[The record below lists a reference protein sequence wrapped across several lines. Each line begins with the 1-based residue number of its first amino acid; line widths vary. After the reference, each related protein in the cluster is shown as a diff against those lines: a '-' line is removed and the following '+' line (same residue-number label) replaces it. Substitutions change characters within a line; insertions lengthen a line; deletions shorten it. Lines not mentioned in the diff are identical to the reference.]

1 MQRKNVIDEKLE
13 SFARINK
20 IAEYALDKAVELGL
34 TQQEAEEI
42 PEQIKQILKWER
54 FRDNIEYKRP
64 LYGSMAG
71 AAGLEAVRG
80 HEVRYWY
87 KK

>member
-54 FRDNIEYKRP
+54 YRDGVKYKRP
-64 LYGSMAG
+64 LYPDDTRARC
-71 AAGLEAVRG
+71 LKVL
-80 HEVRYWY
+80 W
-87 KK
+87 

>member
-54 FRDNIEYKRP
+54 CRDNIEYKRP
-64 LYGSMAG
+64 LYPDDTRARC
-71 AAGLEAVRG
+71 LKVLL
-80 HEVRYWY
+80 
-87 KK
+87 

>member
-20 IAEYALDKAVELGL
+20 IAECALDKAVELGL

-54 FRDNIEYKRP
+54 CRDNIEYKRP
-64 LYGSMAG
+64 LYPDDTRARC
-71 AAGLEAVRG
+71 LKVL
-80 HEVRYWY
+80 W
-87 KK
+87 

>member
-34 TQQEAEEI
+34 TQQETEEI
-42 PEQIKQILKWER
+42 PEQIKEILKWER
-54 FRDNIEYKRP
+54 CRDNIEYKRP
-64 LYGSMAG
+64 LYPDDTRARCLK
-71 AAGLEAVRG
+71 GL
-80 HEVRYWY
+80 W
-87 KK
+87 

>member
-34 TQQEAEEI
+34 TQQETEEI
-42 PEQIKQILKWER
+42 PERIKEILKWER
-54 FRDNIEYKRP
+54 CRDNIEYKRP
-64 LYGSMAG
+64 LYPNDTRARC
-71 AAGLEAVRG
+71 LKVL
-80 HEVRYWY
+80 W
-87 KK
+87 

>member
-34 TQQEAEEI
+34 TQQETEEI
-42 PEQIKQILKWER
+42 PERIKEILKWER
-54 FRDNIEYKRP
+54 CRDNIEYKRP
-64 LYGSMAG
+64 LYPDDIRAICVSII
-71 AAGLEAVRG
+71 
-80 HEVRYWY
+80 
-87 KK
+87 

>member
-34 TQQEAEEI
+34 TQQETEEI
-42 PEQIKQILKWER
+42 PERIKEILKWER
-54 FRDNIEYKRP
+54 CRDNIEYKRP
-64 LYGSMAG
+64 LYPDDIRARC
-71 AAGLEAVRG
+71 LKIL
-80 HEVRYWY
+80 W
-87 KK
+87 

>member
-34 TQQEAEEI
+34 TLQETEEI
-42 PEQIKQILKWER
+42 PERIKEILKWER
-54 FRDNIEYKRP
+54 YRDGVKYKRP
-64 LYGSMAG
+64 LYPDDTRARC
-71 AAGLEAVRG
+71 LKVL
-80 HEVRYWY
+80 W
-87 KK
+87 

>member
-20 IAEYALDKAVELGL
+20 IAEYALDKAAELGL
-34 TQQEAEEI
+34 TQQETEEI

-54 FRDNIEYKRP
+54 CRDNIEYKRP
-64 LYGSMAG
+64 LYPDDTSARC
-71 AAGLEAVRG
+71 LKVL
-80 HEVRYWY
+80 W
-87 KK
+87 

>member
-34 TQQEAEEI
+34 TQQETEEI
-42 PEQIKQILKWER
+42 PERIKEILKWER
-54 FRDNIEYKRP
+54 CRDNIEYKRP
-64 LYGSMAG
+64 CIRMTQGRD
-71 AAGLEAVRG
+71 V
-80 HEVRYWY
+80 
-87 KK
+87 

>member
-20 IAEYALDKAVELGL
+20 IAEYALDKAVDLGL

-54 FRDNIEYKRP
+54 CRDNIEYKRP
-64 LYGSMAG
+64 LYPDDTRARC
-71 AAGLEAVRG
+71 LKVLL
-80 HEVRYWY
+80 
-87 KK
+87 

>member
-34 TQQEAEEI
+34 TQQETEEI
-42 PEQIKQILKWER
+42 PERIKQNEYE
-54 FRDNIEYKRP
+54 DNDRP
-64 LYGSMAG
+64 L
-71 AAGLEAVRG
+71 L
-80 HEVRYWY
+80 
-87 KK
+87 

>member
-54 FRDNIEYKRP
+54 CRDNIEYKRP
-64 LYGSMAG
+64 LYPDDTRARC
-71 AAGLEAVRG
+71 LKVL
-80 HEVRYWY
+80 W
-87 KK
+87 

>member
-13 SFARINK
+13 RFARINK

-54 FRDNIEYKRP
+54 CRDNIEYKRP
-64 LYGSMAG
+64 LYPDDTRARC
-71 AAGLEAVRG
+71 LKVLL
-80 HEVRYWY
+80 
-87 KK
+87 

>member
-34 TQQEAEEI
+34 TQQETEEI
-42 PEQIKQILKWER
+42 PERIKEILKWER
-54 FRDNIEYKRP
+54 YRDNIEYKRP
-64 LYGSMAG
+64 MRPDDTSARCLKV
-71 AAGLEAVRG
+71 L
-80 HEVRYWY
+80 W
-87 KK
+87 

>member
-34 TQQEAEEI
+34 TQQETEEI
-42 PEQIKQILKWER
+42 PERIKEILKWER
-54 FRDNIEYKRP
+54 CGDNIKYKRP
-64 LYGSMAG
+64 LYPDDTRARC
-71 AAGLEAVRG
+71 LKVL
-80 HEVRYWY
+80 W
-87 KK
+87 

>member
-34 TQQEAEEI
+34 TQQEVEEI
-42 PEQIKQILKWER
+42 PEQILKWER
-54 FRDNIEYKRP
+54 CRDNMIDVSQSYDNT
-64 LYGSMAG
+64 
-71 AAGLEAVRG
+71 
-80 HEVRYWY
+80 
-87 KK
+87 

>member
-34 TQQEAEEI
+34 TQQETEEI
-42 PEQIKQILKWER
+42 PERIKEILKWER
-54 FRDNIEYKRP
+54 CRDNIEYKRP
-64 LYGSMAG
+64 CIRMTQGQD
-71 AAGLEAVRG
+71 V
-80 HEVRYWY
+80 
-87 KK
+87 

>member
-34 TQQEAEEI
+34 TQQETEEI
-42 PEQIKQILKWER
+42 PERIKEILKWER
-54 FRDNIEYKRP
+54 CRDNIEDKRP
-64 LYGSMAG
+64 MRPDDTSARCLK
-71 AAGLEAVRG
+71 VI
-80 HEVRYWY
+80 W
-87 KK
+87 

>member
-34 TQQEAEEI
+34 TQQETEEI
-42 PEQIKQILKWER
+42 PERIKEILKWER
-54 FRDNIEYKRP
+54 CRDNIEYKRP
-64 LYGSMAG
+64 NASG
-71 AAGLEAVRG
+71 
-80 HEVRYWY
+80 
-87 KK
+87 

>member
-54 FRDNIEYKRP
+54 CRDNIEYKRP
-64 LYGSMAG
+64 LYPDGIRARC
-71 AAGLEAVRG
+71 LKVL
-80 HEVRYWY
+80 W
-87 KK
+87 

>member
-54 FRDNIEYKRP
+54 CRDNIEYKRP
-64 LYGSMAG
+64 LYPDDIRARC
-71 AAGLEAVRG
+71 LNVL
-80 HEVRYWY
+80 W
-87 KK
+87 